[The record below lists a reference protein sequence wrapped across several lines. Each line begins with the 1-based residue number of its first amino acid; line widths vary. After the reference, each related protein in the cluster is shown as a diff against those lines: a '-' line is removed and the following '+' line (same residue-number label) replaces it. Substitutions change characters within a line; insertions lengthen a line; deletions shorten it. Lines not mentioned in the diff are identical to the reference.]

1 MFAASSWAADLA
13 AIKARGEIRHI
24 GIRYANFVTGA
35 GDGLDVELMQGF
47 AKRIG
52 VSYKLVYSDFYS
64 VIRDLLGKDVLRKKG
79 EVTLTGDYPIKGDVI
94 STGFTMLA
102 WREAILLYS
111 DPTLPSQVLLVAPA
125 EFDLQPIKGG
135 ADLAADIVETR
146 KVIGSLEL
154 ARHGGP
160 RPYLLNYGLVNV
172 GVDLK
177 VYNKSTNL
185 NEMVP
190 ALLNK
195 EAELSLLDVPDAI
208 LDLRKWAGRIKVL
221 GPISNQQMLATAFP
235 KDAPALRDEFN
246 AYLNDIK
253 ASGVYD
259 QLVDKYYPGNR
270 RYFPKFFAKTI
281 ISVVFADQLLP
292 IPGVA
297 LAPDGGRRLLAVDAR
312 PDRQSLFVANR
323 ITEKRRRASGFD
335 RRSARR
341 RHRRISERAP
351 GGRYTARR
359 QRRHRRLFQQSRSRN
374 VGSIWAFRQSG
385 RDRAPL

>member
-1 MFAASSWAADLA
+1 MFTKRLVLGLLSGIVACLFMASSWAADLA
-13 AIKARGEIRHI
+13 EIKKRGEIRHI

-52 VSYKLVYSDFYS
+52 VSYTLVYSDFYS
-64 VIRDLLGKDVLRKKG
+64 VIRDLLGKDVVRKDG
-79 EVTLTGDYPIKGDVI
+79 EVTLTGDYPVKGDVI
-94 STGFTMLA
+94 STGFTMLP
-102 WREAILLYS
+102 WREAILMYS
-111 DPTLPSQVLLVAPA
+111 DPVLPSQVLLVAPA
-125 EFDLQPIKGG
+125 ESELQPIEDG
-135 ADLAADIVETR
+135 ADLAADIAKTR
-146 KVIGSLEL
+146 KAIGSRSVLVMERTCL
-154 ARHGGP
+154 DP
-160 RPYLLNYGLVNV
+160 LNYGLVNV

-235 KDAPALRDEFN
+235 KDAPALRAEFN

-259 QLVDKYYPGNR
+259 QLVDKYYPGIR
-270 RYFPKFFAKTI
+270 RYFPKFFAKT
-281 ISVVFADQLLP
+281 
-292 IPGVA
+292 
-297 LAPDGGRRLLAVDAR
+297 
-312 PDRQSLFVANR
+312 N
-323 ITEKRRRASGFD
+323 
-335 RRSARR
+335 
-341 RHRRISERAP
+341 
-351 GGRYTARR
+351 
-359 QRRHRRLFQQSRSRN
+359 
-374 VGSIWAFRQSG
+374 
-385 RDRAPL
+385 

>member
-1 MFAASSWAADLA
+1 MFSKHFVLGAVSGAVACLFVASSWAADLA
-13 AIKARGEIRHI
+13 EIKKRGEIRHI

-64 VIRDLLGKDVLRKKG
+64 VIRDLLGKDVLRKNG

-94 STGFTMLA
+94 STGFTVLP
-102 WREAILLYS
+102 WREAVLLYS

-125 EFDLQPIKGG
+125 ESNLQPIEGS
-135 ADLAADIVETR
+135 ADLAADIAKTR
-146 KVIGSLEL
+146 KAIGSRSVLVMERTCL
-154 ARHGGP
+154 DPA
-160 RPYLLNYGLVNV
+160 NYGLVNV

-177 VYNKSTNL
+177 AYNKSANL

-190 ALLNK
+190 AMLNE
-195 EAELSLLDVPDAI
+195 EAELTLLDVPDAI

-221 GPISNQQMLATAFP
+221 GPISGRQMLATAFP

-259 QLVDKYYPGNR
+259 RLVDKYYPGIR
-270 RYFPKFFAKTI
+270 RFFPEFFAKT
-281 ISVVFADQLLP
+281 
-292 IPGVA
+292 
-297 LAPDGGRRLLAVDAR
+297 
-312 PDRQSLFVANR
+312 N
-323 ITEKRRRASGFD
+323 
-335 RRSARR
+335 
-341 RHRRISERAP
+341 
-351 GGRYTARR
+351 
-359 QRRHRRLFQQSRSRN
+359 
-374 VGSIWAFRQSG
+374 
-385 RDRAPL
+385 